1 MDISQLAQC
10 LRALVAENDEVAVP
24 HLGVFS
30 SELMPAS
37 FSENLSTI
45 NPPYRKI
52 YFRKEDISAEDAF
65 SFVDGVAK
73 LRGISFDEAQNE
85 LSWCVGRLISIL
97 EGDRVCELPGFGK
110 MKTNSSNDF
119 FFVPEENLDIFA
131 DTLGLESIHLRV
143 APEPQ
148 LEPQPELQL
157 EPQLEPQPELQP
169 ESQPE
174 PAPEKPQ
181 TQQTPPALKSPRKR
195 LAAGWIVLIALLVA
209 VVLVAVLLIL
219 FPEQASYILD
229 RILYTKEELELI
241 EWGNL

>member
-85 LSWCVGRLISIL
+85 LSWCVGRLTSIL

-110 MKTNSSNDF
+110 MKTNSANDF

-131 DTLGLESIHLRV
+131 DTLGLESIHLKV

-148 LEPQPELQL
+148 PEQKAEPQ
-157 EPQLEPQPELQP
+157 
-169 ESQPE
+169 

-181 TQQTPPALKSPRKR
+181 PEQKAESAPQAPQSTTETRKSPRKR

>member
-73 LRGISFDEAQNE
+73 LRGISLDEAQNE

-148 LEPQPELQL
+148 LEPQPE
-157 EPQLEPQPELQP
+157 PQP

>member
-1 MDISQLAQC
+1 MDISQLALC

-65 SFVDGVAK
+65 SFIDGVAK

-110 MKTNSSNDF
+110 MKTNSANDF
-119 FFVPEENLDIFA
+119 FFVPQENLDIFA
-131 DTLGLESIHLRV
+131 DTLGLESIHLKV
-143 APEPQ
+143 AS
-148 LEPQPELQL
+148 

-181 TQQTPPALKSPRKR
+181 TQQTPPALKSPKKR